1 MKRCAIILFF
11 LLCSIPL
18 MHTLASGYTLKNI
31 AITGML
37 FYSWIVIF
45 KAK

>member
-18 MHTLASGYTLKNI
+18 MHSLGIGLYFEKYSNYRDVV
-31 AITGML
+31 L
-37 FYSWIVIF
+37 FLDCYF
-45 KAK
+45 